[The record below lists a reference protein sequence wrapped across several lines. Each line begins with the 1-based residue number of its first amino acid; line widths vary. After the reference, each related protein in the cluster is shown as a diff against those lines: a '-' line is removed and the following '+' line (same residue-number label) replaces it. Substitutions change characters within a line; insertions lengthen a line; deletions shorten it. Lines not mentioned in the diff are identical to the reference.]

1 MPPKRKEPEKL
12 PYIPVPYKEPE
23 ADSKEHFWPEDPW
36 DENLPSTPGFINDFV
51 AHMRGYETPTAYCI
65 WAAIFYIS
73 SVIKR
78 EAWIEWGYGKLF
90 SNFFILLVGPPGI
103 VKKGTTM
110 WQGYDVF
117 KDCRKFI
124 SDPNLKE
131 MKRFNVLRN
140 KASAEAL
147 VSTMAENRKKHGEHF
162 DFLNSKG
169 EVMLVNGKPVRYH
182 RTSEISIIVPEL
194 AVMLSR
200 ADYAKPV
207 TTTLMDLYD
216 CHDTWEVT
224 TQIRGKELLTNL
236 CTNFFGGVT
245 PKGLS
250 KSVPEEASEDG
261 FLSRCILVYQK
272 STNRVYSEP
281 RRVGPS
287 TEELSRKLGWI
298 AEKNLGVQE
307 LTAKARSYYD
317 SWYKRWRKE
326 LESSERPYAS
336 SRMAIQALQLSLVL
350 KASRFSSEPVIEEK
364 DIIDA
369 TRLIEKT
376 SGTYQALF
384 SNVESNGFFEK
395 MASVE
400 KKIFSKKRITRRELM
415 VGSRRS
421 ADELNSYLSHLHQTG
436 RIKIYR
442 NGTEETYL
450 SKDGKE
456 EYRWRNGTRPLS
468 EETGYE
474 GTDEA

>member
-1 MPPKRKEPEKL
+1 
-12 PYIPVPYKEPE
+12 
-23 ADSKEHFWPEDPW
+23 
-36 DENLPSTPGFINDFV
+36 
-51 AHMRGYETPTAYCI
+51 MRGYETPTAYCI

-90 SNFFILLVGPPGI
+90 SNFFIILVGPPGI

-110 WQGYDVF
+110 WQGYDIF

-147 VSTMAENRKKHGEHF
+147 VSTMAENRKKHGEHY
-162 DFLNSKG
+162 DFVDKNGNPL
-169 EVMLVNGKPVRYH
+169 LLNGKSVRYH

-272 STNRVYSEP
+272 STNRIYSEP
-281 RRVGPS
+281 RRVGPT
-287 TEELSRKLGWI
+287 TEELSKKLAWI
-298 AEKNLGVQE
+298 AEKNLGVQTLSE
-307 LTAKARSYYD
+307 KARKLYD
-317 SWYKRWRKE
+317 LWYKKWRKA

-336 SRMAIQALQLSLVL
+336 SRMAIQALQLSMIL
-350 KASRFSSEPVIEEK
+350 KASRFSTEPVIEEE
-364 DIIDA
+364 DIENA

-376 SGTYQALF
+376 ASTYSALF
-384 SNVESNGFFEK
+384 SNVDSNGFFEK
-395 MASVE
+395 MAVIE
-400 KKIFSKKRITRRELM
+400 RRIWNKRKITRRELLLN
-415 VGSRRS
+415 SRNT
-421 ADELNSYLSHLHQTG
+421 ADELNSFLSHLYQAG
-436 RIKIYR
+436 RIRIYR
-442 NGTEETYL
+442 AGEEQSFL
-450 SKDGKE
+450 SRDGKE
-456 EYRWRNGTRPLS
+456 EYRWKSGTKLLS
-468 EETGYE
+468 EEE
-474 GTDEA
+474 EDERASEE